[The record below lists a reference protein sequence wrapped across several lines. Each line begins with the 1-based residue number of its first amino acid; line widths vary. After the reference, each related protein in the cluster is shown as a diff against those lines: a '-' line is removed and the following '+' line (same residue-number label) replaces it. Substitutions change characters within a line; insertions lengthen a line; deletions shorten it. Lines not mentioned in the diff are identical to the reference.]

1 MGRYTIFALPDPHG
15 DQDAQKRQKI
25 SVFCPAVGTILC
37 GENFMIE
44 FDDDTDS
51 QKGPVIK
58 VVGVG
63 GGGGNAINTM
73 IEAGIDGVDFIVA
86 NTDCQVLEANQAT
99 IKIHLGKNLTKGL
112 GAGAN
117 PEIGRAAA
125 MEDAGRVAECLAGS
139 DMVFVTAG
147 MGGGTGT
154 GAAPII
160 AQVARDLG
168 ALTVGVVTKPFVF
181 EGSQR
186 RNKATGGIAELAK
199 CVDALIVIP
208 NDRLITLAG
217 MKMTLKDAFA
227 MVDNVL
233 LNAVRGI
240 SDLVMVPGLI
250 NVDFA
255 DVRTIMTGMGR
266 ALMGSGRGK
275 GDKRALEAAQ
285 QAISSPL
292 LEDVSIN
299 GATGILINITGGPD
313 LTLSEVT
320 EAATLIEEAADPGA
334 NIIFGS
340 VIDANVGDEVR
351 ITVIATGFQP
361 SMQEY
366 GLPTPGRA
374 GGPQGGLHRRHGSDQ
389 MALPMSAT
397 AAAASMGMAP
407 RGGGPAPS
415 SSALGG
421 NQGQPPAG
429 SYPVASAGFG
439 SPAGPGHG
447 IPAHAGGG
455 TGTLVW
461 HPTTAASMTAASM
474 TAASTAQPPAS
485 SRFTPQSG
493 LSTVTAEVVAEP
505 ADYLEEDLDVS
516 AFQGLGAGSS
526 NGAGIP
532 NGMQHAAPSSLE
544 WAASVERPVIRPPM
558 SVNPGMRARPGATMS
573 RVSGGSNEL
582 GVEESEFDRP
592 TFIRRGIIPPG

>member
-1 MGRYTIFALPDPHG
+1 
-15 DQDAQKRQKI
+15 
-25 SVFCPAVGTILC
+25 
-37 GENFMIE
+37 MIE
-44 FDDDTDS
+44 FDDEPDS
-51 QKGPVIK
+51 HRGPLIK

-73 IEAGIDGVDFIVA
+73 IEAAIGGVDFIVA

-99 IKIHLGKNLTKGL
+99 IKIHLGKSLTKGL

-125 MEDAGRVAECLAGS
+125 MEDAGRIAEVLAGA

-154 GAAPII
+154 GAAPVI

-186 RNKATGGIAELAK
+186 RSKATGGIAELAK

-266 ALMGSGRGK
+266 ALMGTGRGK

-340 VIDANVGDEVR
+340 VIDANAGDDVR

-361 SMQEY
+361 QMQEY
-366 GLPTPGRA
+366 GLPTPARTGV
-374 GGPQGGLHRRHGSDQ
+374 GPGVHRRHTNDQ
-389 MALPMSAT
+389 MALPMSAN
-397 AAAASMGMAP
+397 AAIGSAQGAASGGHRPPPFPTAQPSASTSFLGPFAP
-407 RGGGPAPS
+407 SPSVFAPSGFPATQPASQGHAIPAP
-415 SSALGG
+415 
-421 NQGQPPAG
+421 
-429 SYPVASAGFG
+429 
-439 SPAGPGHG
+439 
-447 IPAHAGGG
+447 IGG
-455 TGTLVW
+455 TGTLSW
-461 HPTTAASMTAASM
+461 HPSAAT
-474 TAASTAQPPAS
+474 S
-485 SRFTPQSG
+485 SRFTPPSG
-493 LSTVTAEVVAEP
+493 TVATTEVLAEP
-505 ADYLEEDLDVS
+505 ADLLEEEIEDID
-516 AFQGLGAGSS
+516 FQGMGAG
-526 NGAGIP
+526 GPFGV
-532 NGMQHAAPSSLE
+532 GGVHAPPASIE
-544 WAASVERPVIRPPM
+544 WAPSVERPVIRPPV
-558 SVNPGMRARPGATMS
+558 SANGAGVGRARPSGMLA
-573 RVSGGSNEL
+573 RGSGGGSEL